1 MERPHGHAAL
11 RRWGPWML
19 WGVLTVAIVLA
30 VRRLPWPQVV
40 DRLAGAHPEWM
51 VAAVAANAAIL
62 PLWAAEWR
70 LLVPTAFR
78 VGYRRM
84 FAIVAM
90 TASVLN
96 SIPFLAGEASAVGL
110 LIARG
115 NLSRAAAASVLAL
128 DQLLV
133 AFVKLLTIAAAAALV
148 PLPGSLNAGVAGL
161 ATGFALLLFTL
172 LTLAHRWEELAGRVA
187 SGSGRSSR
195 WFARAL
201 RVGLQLEA
209 LRDGRVVA
217 VVAGIAIAKKA
228 AELLGVVAVQ
238 VAFGLDPSVSTA
250 LLVLAGLAITTL
262 LPVTPANLGVYEA
275 TVFAA
280 YRYAGVPSDAALG
293 MAVVQHAC
301 FAIPPL
307 LIGYTVAT
315 ASGLRRR

>member
-1 MERPHGHAAL
+1 MERPDGRAAL

-19 WGVLTVAIVLA
+19 WAVLTVAIVVA

-40 DRLAGAHPEWM
+40 DRLAGAHQGWM
-51 VAAVAANAAIL
+51 LAAVAANAAIL

-70 LLVPTAFR
+70 LLVPTAYR
-78 VGYRRM
+78 IGYRRM
-84 FAIVAM
+84 FGIVAV

-96 SIPFLAGEASAVGL
+96 SIPFLAGEASAIGL
-110 LIARG
+110 LITRG
-115 NLSRAAAASVLAL
+115 NLSRAAAVSVLAL

-148 PLPGSLNAGVAGL
+148 PLPGSLNAGVVGL
-161 ATGFALLLFTL
+161 ATAFAVLLFALLA
-172 LTLAHRWEELAGRVA
+172 LAHRWEELAGRVA
-187 SGSGRSSR
+187 SGTSR
-195 WFARAL
+195 LRRWIERAL

-217 VVAGIAIAKKA
+217 IVAGIAIAKKA
-228 AELLGVVAVQ
+228 AELLGVLAVQ
-238 VAFGLDPSVSTA
+238 VAFGLDASVSMA

-280 YRYAGVPSDAALG
+280 YRYAGVPADAALG

-307 LIGYTVAT
+307 VIGYAVAT
-315 ASGLRRR
+315 ASGIRRR